1 MKMKKGLVWTIGI
14 VGAVVVMTIVALVAQ
29 NAGFL
34 GNLTGIVSD
43 VAQEEYTKGNHDG
56 YGSKTKLSEALDQ
69 MEAPRDNEVS
79 LSTGAAPPQPS
90 KPGSESDAAGY
101 TVAKAELKDYT
112 GYTKQ
117 MLNKNGT
124 IAIESED
131 PMASMQKCSEVV
143 LRFGGD
149 ILNSNT
155 SYYGNS
161 ASVSMTLRVPV
172 GNFEKAVNEIQKTGK
187 VTSINTTAEDVTS
200 EYINLEASRKTK
212 EKMIKQ
218 LNTLLDNARN
228 EEAMVRMYEK
238 IAQYEQELESIIGQ
252 QKYLEGMTSFSRINV
267 TISKPGVSISY
278 PEDNEFI
285 EALKVVWRAFLT
297 AILWIL
303 VVLVVGL
310 PILGFI
316 LLIVWIVRLAMK
328 SSKPKQPLA

>member
-1 MKMKKGLVWTIGI
+1 MKMKKGLVWTIGV
-14 VGAVVVMTIVALVAQ
+14 VGAVVVLTIVALVAQ

-34 GNLTGIVSD
+34 GNLTGHVSEI
-43 VAQEEYTKGNHDG
+43 AQEEYIRGDYDG
-56 YGSKTKLSEALDQ
+56 YETKTKKTENLDSTT
-69 MEAPRDNEVS
+69 APMDKEESMS
-79 LSTGAAPPQPS
+79 LGAAPPEPS
-90 KPGSESDAAGY
+90 KPGSDYGSGY
-101 TVAKAELKDYT
+101 TAVKADLKDYT

-131 PMASMQKCSEVV
+131 PMAAMQKCSEVV

-172 GNFEKAVNEIQKTGK
+172 GNFEKAVNEIQKAGK

-200 EYINLEASRKTK
+200 EYINLDASRKTK

-252 QKYLEGMTSFSRINV
+252 QKYLEGMTSFSRINI

-278 PEDNEFI
+278 PEDNEFM

-297 AILWIL
+297 AVLWIL

-316 LLIVWIVRLAMK
+316 LLIVWIVKLAMK
-328 SSKPKQPLA
+328 SGKPIQPQA